1 MGNVEKAVRAF
12 FSKHLPGMTINAIEY
27 QPFDD
32 GSIEM
37 KVIFSFPSF
46 TALKNKVLGI
56 ETD

>member
-12 FSKHLPGMTINAIEY
+12 FSKNIPGMTINAIEY
-27 QPFDD
+27 RPFDD

-37 KVIFSFPSF
+37 KVIFSFSSF

-56 ETD
+56 EPE